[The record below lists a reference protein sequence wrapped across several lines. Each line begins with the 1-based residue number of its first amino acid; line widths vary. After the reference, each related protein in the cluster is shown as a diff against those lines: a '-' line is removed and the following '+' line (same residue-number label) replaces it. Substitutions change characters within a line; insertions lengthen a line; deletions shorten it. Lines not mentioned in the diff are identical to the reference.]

1 MPDQPL
7 PVPCPGCPV
16 PQRSAPPHPSPQP
29 PFAPAKVSQTVTLA
43 AVNFRCSH
51 CWLRAFPRDHPLP
64 MLHPLPPPP
73 PGLPPCHPS
82 LLWLLLA
89 CCSPAP
95 GCFFCGPSMLS
106 QANVPLIASP
116 PPPLACSHAVV
127 PFFLR
132 ICCYLASPSPFPALT
147 QSAADPSDQSPRRC
161 CCAAYTCALLLLSHA
176 LLLWCSYTL
185 MMLLL
190 CTHSAAMQHERMG
203 ATHVAAATA
212 AAAAAAALACVQ

>member
-1 MPDQPL
+1 M
-7 PVPCPGCPV
+7 
-16 PQRSAPPHPSPQP
+16 SPF
-29 PFAPAKVSQTVTLA
+29 FALA
-43 AVNFRCSH
+43 AAGLLFSCS
-51 CWLRAFPRDHPLP
+51 
-64 MLHPLPPPP
+64 
-73 PGLPPCHPS
+73 
-82 LLWLLLA
+82 WLLLLRPFNA
-89 CCSPAP
+89 
-95 GCFFCGPSMLS
+95 FPSQCTPHCL
-106 QANVPLIASP
+106 P